1 MKLLLDE
8 MYPIFISRELRA
20 RGHDVVSVHEAP
32 GGGSPDDEV
41 LDYASSEGRAVVTEN
56 VRDYIAHSL
65 RHCSLRE

>member
-32 GGGSPDDEV
+32 GGGWPDDEV
-41 LDYASSEGRAVVTEN
+41 LDYASLLTSTPGQPVNLEIWLTR
-56 VRDYIAHSL
+56 
-65 RHCSLRE
+65 